1 MLHFSV
7 KKVTLDCQ
15 ISSNVLP
22 CLNDKIN
29 HNRDAFFLISAK
41 GIKYLFP
48 VQVETYKKVLEG
60 EDTIAKARTGTGKTV
75 SYNRKFCANLR
86 CEFCWLC

>member
-1 MLHFSV
+1 ML
-7 KKVTLDCQ
+7 L
-15 ISSNVLP
+15 I
-22 CLNDKIN
+22 
-29 HNRDAFFLISAK
+29 ISAK

-75 SYNRKFCANLR
+75 SYNGSLR
-86 CEFCWLC
+86 WLLGLLCYDGDYRGYIFQLL

>member
-1 MLHFSV
+1 MTKPLKPRLSNL
-7 KKVTLDCQ
+7 LD
-15 ISSNVLP
+15 
-22 CLNDKIN
+22 
-29 HNRDAFFLISAK
+29 HNPNAFVILAK

-75 SYNRKFCANLR
+75 SYNRKFCVNLR
-86 CEFCWLC
+86 

>member
-1 MLHFSV
+1 MTNSIIIIML
-7 KKVTLDCQ
+7 L
-15 ISSNVLP
+15 I
-22 CLNDKIN
+22 
-29 HNRDAFFLISAK
+29 ISAK

-75 SYNRKFCANLR
+75 SYNGSLR
-86 CEFCWLC
+86 